1 MKSTLLALLAFVVL
15 SSCKNDTKTEES
27 TTSDSQTEISA
38 LPTATFT
45 SETLGLKSCE
55 SAVYD
60 ATTNHIYASLIGGR
74 EEGDGS
80 IAKLKLDGTLV
91 DSMFIIN
98 LNDPKGIVVTGDKLF
113 VSDVKHLVEADVNT
127 GVILNT
133 YTQDSVNFLND
144 VEIDSEGNIYVSD
157 TSNSEIYKLDTKGN
171 FELWLAD
178 EALDRPNGL
187 LYEDGTMYVA
197 SWGASEEG
205 GRVSKIDMQ
214 TKQIDYITRKI
225 GNLDG
230 IRPYGDGRLLIS
242 DWRSGNIHLISMN
255 GEIDSL
261 TTVGMSVGDIAYI
274 KDKSLLFLPMN
285 RQSRLLFYNLK

>member
-1 MKSTLLALLAFVVL
+1 MKSTILALVALCVS
-15 SSCKNDTKTEES
+15 SSCKNDAKTEES
-27 TTSDSQTEISA
+27 TTSKSQTEISA

-60 ATTNHIYASLIGGR
+60 TATNHIYASLIGGR
-74 EEGDGS
+74 EPGDGA
-80 IAKLKLDGTLV
+80 IVKLKLDGTLV
-91 DSMFIIN
+91 DSMFIKN
-98 LNDPKGIVVTGDKLF
+98 LNDPKGILITDDKLF
-113 VSDVKHLVEADVNT
+113 VSDVTRLVEADINS
-127 GVILNT
+127 GEILKT
-133 YTQDSVNFLND
+133 YTQDGINFLND

-157 TSNSEIYKLDTKGN
+157 TSNSEIYKLDTEGN

-187 LYEDGTMYVA
+187 LYRDGTMYVA

-205 GRVSKIDMQ
+205 GRVSKIDVQ
-214 TKQIDYITRKI
+214 NKQIDSITGKI

-230 IRPYGDGRLLIS
+230 IQPFDDERLLIS
-242 DWRSGNIHLISMN
+242 DWRSGNIHLIDMD
-255 GEIDSL
+255 GKVDSL

-274 KDKSLLFLPMN
+274 KDKALLLFPMN